1 MAGTLE
7 GLRVL
12 VLEDEYLIA
21 MDMEQICR
29 DHGAAE
35 VIIRGDLD
43 RTGVPDTSAFDVAIL
58 DIMLQ
63 GRSTFDFARQLRDVG
78 VPFVFASG
86 YTHNDEIGAEFPDV
100 PLVGKPYAGDDLINA
115 LADARRRVL
124 AAG

>member
-35 VIIRGDLD
+35 VIIQGDLD
-43 RTGVPDTSAFDVAIL
+43 RAGVPDTSAFDAAIL

-86 YTHNDEIGAEFPDV
+86 YTHNDEVRAEFPDV

>member
-1 MAGTLE
+1 MPETQTVAGTLE

-43 RTGVPDTSAFDVAIL
+43 RAGVPDTSAFDAA
-58 DIMLQ
+58 
-63 GRSTFDFARQLRDVG
+63 T
-78 VPFVFASG
+78 ASG
-86 YTHNDEIGAEFPDV
+86 EAE
-100 PLVGKPYAGDDLINA
+100 K
-115 LADARRRVL
+115 
-124 AAG
+124 